1 LTGGVGE
8 PIPPPAGAASAPFIN
23 IPGVFRL
30 MGVIHVIDR
39 AGERH
44 TLEALEGWRV
54 MEIIRDWNLPIEGIC
69 GGACECATC
78 HVFVSDEWLQKLFPK
93 SEEEESQLDMVPI
106 VQPNSRLSCQILWT
120 PELDGLEVTLAPVS
134 A

>member
-1 LTGGVGE
+1 
-8 PIPPPAGAASAPFIN
+8 
-23 IPGVFRL
+23 
-30 MGVIHVIDR
+30 MGVIHVIDG

-54 MEIIRDWNLPIEGIC
+54 MEIIRDWNLPIEGTC

-78 HVFVSDEWLQKLFPK
+78 HVFVAPEWLPKLHAA
-93 SEEEESQLDMVPI
+93 SEEEETQLDMVPI
-106 VQPNSRLSCQILWT
+106 TRPNSRLACQILWT